1 MSDASSYTVTLNG
14 ITQTYMTNEI
24 TLDLVSGQNTISIAT
39 DLNCQGKI
47 TDSIFVSEK
56 VIVYPNPTHD
66 YAHIYVAGFDNDV
79 AITITNLS
87 GQMVTVV
94 SKSVPEGRILD
105 LNLSPYP
112 VGLYLVHLKS
122 KTINETIKVIKQ

>member
-1 MSDASSYTVTLNG
+1 M
-14 ITQTYMTNEI
+14 
-24 TLDLVSGQNTISIAT
+24 
-39 DLNCQGKI
+39 
-47 TDSIFVSEK
+47 
-56 VIVYPNPTHD
+56 
-66 YAHIYVAGFDNDV
+66 HIYVAGFDNDV